1 MKILKL
7 KWQFFFFYWWAFSIA
22 LGYLKKITI
31 IHRNSSEFVVVG
43 ISDKV
48 SSIRRLFWVSH
59 MNTINTCI
67 HFFNLYNTLSFNISS
82 ISMVVIKIILYTN
95 SNIKCKV
102 INRVPTLILC
112 NLEKGTTILFSNIIK
127 NVFYPINNFHILS
140 LSFQFLRM
148 QMTI

>member
-1 MKILKL
+1 MTI
-7 KWQFFFFYWWAFSIA
+7 FFLFMSVFNSPRLFK
-22 LGYLKKITI
+22 KKITI

-112 NLEKGTTILFSNIIK
+112 NLEKGTTILLSNIVK
-127 NVFYPINNFHILS
+127 NVFYSIINFHILS